1 MAKEEDIDKKKILE
15 ELATKLIKLMGL
27 NASLTIS
34 EGKEEE
40 FLVNIESTNEAGLI
54 IGPRGRTINSI
65 QTLLTMMFMK
75 RIGEW
80 KRVVVDVS
88 SWRQKEAKRLEELAR
103 VAAERAVEVGEPQ
116 NLYNLSP
123 SQRRI
128 IHLFLAQDKRVET
141 QSQGEGK
148 DRYLVIIP
156 KK

>member
-1 MAKEEDIDKKKILE
+1 MAKEDIDKKKILE